1 MSTHTLNR
9 SHRSLYDPS
18 LLPFGTDAVA
28 TCSMVSGLWQLDFSN
43 PVQVASLPV
52 DFTVNGQPPVSF
64 VQVSPTRV
72 ALTFA
77 APVATGQAWVI
88 PQRSLH
94 VRTATGGFVAAAT
107 GTF

>member
-1 MSTHTLNR
+1 M
-9 SHRSLYDPS
+9 YDPS

-28 TCSMVSGLWQLDFSN
+28 TCSVVSTLWQLDFNN

-77 APVATGQAWVI
+77 TAVAIGQKWVI

-94 VRTATGGFVAAAT
+94 VRTPTGGFVAATT

>member
-9 SHRSLYDPS
+9 PHTSRFDPS
-18 LLPFGTDAVA
+18 LLPAGTDAVA
-28 TCSMVSGLWQLDFSN
+28 VCSVVATVWQLDFNN
-43 PVQVASLPV
+43 PVQVVSLPV
-52 DFTVNGQPPVSF
+52 DFTVNGLPPVSF

-72 ALTFA
+72 ALTFGTA
-77 APVATGQAWVI
+77 VATGQAWVI